1 MKRIIYLLICLSIF
15 GQVAAQKNTK
25 RILKLANQQMAN
37 TKYAYAISL
46 YKIYI
51 TSGGKDSTA
60 FKQLGKA
67 YQMVNQYDSALLYS
81 KKAASFGIATGNSVP
96 ELEAAVGNYDNAK
109 MGYTQI
115 VNANKTLL
123 SEARLYGFS
132 NIQKF
137 YNDSLDYQIYYTKVN
152 TPFNEF
158 NAVPYNKGLI
168 FESNRLVG
176 QMPAKKKGLL
186 KKLMGT
192 EYGWDGNGYTHLYY
206 LPSTEAIRTDSIQFV
221 NWKDKVVKPYELSR
235 AMSND
240 NRKMD
245 LPFYNLSN
253 YKSDSNVKL
262 FDKQLKGKF
271 NLGAI
276 SFTQDFKTAYY
287 TRNGKKGKNGYLLEI
302 WESQIVNGKWTSG
315 KRLFFNNSN
324 YSYFHPA
331 ITPDGARLYYVTD
344 EPTGLGG
351 TDIYYVDRNEDG
363 SWKSTTNAGQQVNT
377 TGNEL
382 FPSFYD
388 GVFFFSSNGHPGL
401 GGLDIYRLAKD
412 VRGELAVKN
421 MGYPINSSKDD
432 LGFSKMGNTGYFS
445 SNRYGSDDI
454 FAFDYAPAFIKLT
467 GKVNV
472 DSVCVP
478 GKKVYLTQ
486 QDELNRVS
494 IVDSA
499 FVDQYCTYSFT
510 VRPNKEYTLVAYDA
524 AGYKFESTLSAHHFT
539 KQGNNLVK
547 NLDLIN
553 IPLSEKEQAA
563 KLANAAAIRA
573 LEQSKLTTVF
583 ARTVDSLKM
592 LTKDYVELHHPFDQ
606 VYIIQKDLNNY
617 YKLIERVKR
626 LTGKEIVIVSA
637 TDCNGSDEYNEDL
650 SQRRAKRIYKT
661 LSALS
666 DKNKVVIK
674 HVGERELL
682 KACDDLAKSKEE
694 QVVNRYSYVFIIDKK

>member
-1 MKRIIYLLICLSIF
+1 MKRIIYLLICMNLF
-15 GQVAAQKNTK
+15 GQVTAQKNTK
-25 RILKLANQQMAN
+25 RILKLANQQMAIS
-37 TKYAYAISL
+37 KYAYAIPL
-46 YKIYI
+46 YKMYI
-51 TSGGKDSTA
+51 TRGGKDTSA

-67 YQMVNQYDSALLYS
+67 YQLVNQYDSALLYY
-81 KKAASFGIATGNSVP
+81 KKAAGFGMATDNLVP

-109 MGYTQI
+109 QGYTQI
-115 VNANKTLL
+115 VANHKTLL
-123 SEARLYGFS
+123 SDARLYGFS

-158 NAVPYNKGLI
+158 NAVPYKKGLI
-168 FESNRLVG
+168 FESNRVG
-176 QMPAKKKGLL
+176 GQKPVKKKGLL
-186 KKLMGT
+186 KKLLGL
-192 EYGWDGNGYTHLYY
+192 EYGWDGNGYTQLYY
-206 LPSTEAIRTDSIQFV
+206 LSSTEAIRTDSIQLG
-221 NWKDKVVKPYELSR
+221 NWKDKVVKPFELSR
-235 AMSND
+235 VMSND

-245 LPFYNLSN
+245 LPFYNLNS
-253 YKSDSNVKL
+253 YKLDSNVKL
-262 FDKQLKGKF
+262 FDKQFKGKF
-271 NLGAI
+271 NVGAI
-276 SFTQDFKTAYY
+276 SFTQDFKTAFY

-302 WESQIVNGKWTSG
+302 WETQFLNGQWTTG
-315 KRLFFNNSN
+315 KRLFFNNPS

-331 ITPDGARLYYVTD
+331 VTPDGARLYYVTD

-351 TDIYYVDRNEDG
+351 TDIYFVDRNEDG

-382 FPSFYD
+382 FPSFFD

-454 FAFDYAPAFIKLT
+454 FAFDYAPAFLQLT

-486 QDELNRVS
+486 LDELNRVS

-499 FVDQYCTYSFT
+499 IVDQNCNYAFN
-510 VRPNKEYTLVAYDA
+510 VRPNKEYTLVAYDT
-524 AGYKFESTLSAHHFT
+524 AGYKFEASLSAHHFT
-539 KQGNNLVK
+539 KQGNSLVK
-547 NLDLIN
+547 YVDLIN
-553 IPLSEKEQAA
+553 IPLSEKDKAD
-563 KLANAAAIRA
+563 KLAKAEAVRQ
-573 LEQSKLTTVF
+573 LEQSKMTTVF

-606 VYIIQKDLNNY
+606 VYIIQKDLNSY
-617 YKLIERVKR
+617 YKIIERVKR

>member
-1 MKRIIYLLICLSIF
+1 MKRIIYLLICMSLV
-15 GQVAAQKNTK
+15 GQLAAQKNTK
-25 RILKLANQQMAN
+25 RILKLANQQMAIS
-37 TKYAYAISL
+37 KYAYAIPL

-51 TSGGKDSTA
+51 TKGGKDSTVY
-60 FKQLGKA
+60 KQLGKA
-67 YQMVNQYDSALLYS
+67 YQLVNQYDSALVYY
-81 KKAASFGIATGNSVP
+81 KKATTYGLATDNALP
-96 ELEAAVGNYDNAK
+96 ELEASVGNYVNAK
-109 MGYTQI
+109 LGYAQI
-115 VNANKTLL
+115 VANNKTLL
-123 SEARLYGFS
+123 SDARLYGFS

-158 NAVPYNKGLI
+158 NAVPYNNGLI
-168 FESNRLVG
+168 FESNRLANYK
-176 QMPAKKKGLL
+176 PAKKKWLL
-186 KKLMGT
+186 KKLLGT
-192 EYGWDGNGYTHLYY
+192 EFGWDGNGYTHLYY
-206 LPSTEAIRTDSIQFV
+206 IPSTEAIRTDSIQFG

-245 LPFYNLSN
+245 LPISNTGN
-253 YKSDSNVKL
+253 YKLDSNVKL
-262 FDKQLKGKF
+262 FNKQFKGKF
-271 NLGAI
+271 NMGAI
-276 SFTQDFKTAYY
+276 SFTQDFKTAFY
-287 TRNGKKGKNGYLLEI
+287 TRNGKKGRNGYLLEI
-302 WESQIVNGKWTSG
+302 WETKFVYGQWAIG

-331 ITPDGARLYYVTD
+331 VTPDGARLYYVTD

-421 MGYPINSSKDD
+421 MGYPINSNKDD
-432 LGFSKMGNTGYFS
+432 LGFSKIGNTGYFS

-454 FAFDYAPAFIKLT
+454 FAFDYAPAFLKLT
-467 GKVNV
+467 GTVNV

-478 GKKVYLTQ
+478 GKKVFLTQ
-486 QDELNRVS
+486 QDELNRVT

-499 FVDQYCTYSFT
+499 IVDQNCGYIFN

-524 AGYKFESTLSAHHFT
+524 VGNKFEAILSAHHFT
-539 KQGNNLVK
+539 KQGNSFLK
-547 NLDLIN
+547 NVDLIN
-553 IPLSEKEQAA
+553 IPLSEKDKAD
-563 KLANAAAIRA
+563 KLAKAEAIRQ
-573 LEQSKLTTVF
+573 LEQSKMSTVF
-583 ARTVDSLKM
+583 ARAIDSLKL
-592 LTKDYVELHHPFDQ
+592 LTKDYVDLHHPFDQ

-626 LTGKEIVIVSA
+626 LSGKEIVIVSA

-650 SQRRAKRIYKT
+650 SQRRAKHIYKT
-661 LSALS
+661 LSSLS

-682 KACDDLAKSKEE
+682 KACDDLTKSKEE